1 MFVDCD
7 GVLSLW
13 VCGSV
18 SEEGESVERGRA
30 AGGGE
35 LIWLGLI
42 LRDPFQQQSS
52 QFPRRDGVGGHRRVG
67 LDLELLYENR
77 GQSVLKLLLLFGC
90 ELGCDSADLLQHR
103 FSDSF

>member
-1 MFVDCD
+1 MTEFT
-7 GVLSLW
+7 
-13 VCGSV
+13 
-18 SEEGESVERGRA
+18 ESVLCNGVDTERSYSFVFICTVLYEDC
-30 AGGGE
+30 E

>member
-1 MFVDCD
+1 MGALSWELGNDVDCD

-35 LIWLGLI
+35 LLFAGVELSACEEHHS
-42 LRDPFQQQSS
+42 QSEYV
-52 QFPRRDGVGGHRRVG
+52 R
-67 LDLELLYENR
+67 
-77 GQSVLKLLLLFGC
+77 
-90 ELGCDSADLLQHR
+90 
-103 FSDSF
+103 